1 LSVEPIVVNPRRVKI
16 SRQERSGI
24 GVATDVIDS
33 SQPVVR
39 AIRTRINVFDLMQL
53 ESLLD
58 RLIQHRDRRF
68 DLLRQRK

>member
-1 LSVEPIVVNPRRVKI
+1 LSVEPIVVNPHRVKI

-33 SQPVVR
+33 SQPVIG